1 MKDKKGGLRN
11 ILNRLEEFKIDGF
24 GLVIYAILVIILIMV
39 MYLGILPEDNTSNI
53 FAALFIMVVLG
64 NVFYWLGSHLP
75 IFKSYL
81 GGGAVFALFAP
92 ALMAITGLIPK
103 STINVVDKF
112 VSGAGFV
119 DFFIISLIVG
129 AILGM
134 NRKMLLKASVRFLPV
149 AFLSMAIAFLAVGI
163 VSTVIGKGFNYGA
176 LFVAFPVMGGGIGA
190 GAIPLS
196 RIYHQ
201 AFGGSTDYLSMLMPA
216 VILGN
221 VFAIIGA
228 GLVSKLF
235 ANSKG
240 NGHGKMMPG
249 NYDSIAK
256 EDIKITYQK
265 MGVGLMVATAFYM
278 VALTLNHFI
287 PMINEYAFIILL
299 VIIFKAGG
307 LIPKYYEESAVTFS
321 NSITK
326 NLTHALLAGVGLT
339 KLDLPVLG
347 HSLTWQ
353 FVILVLTSVV
363 VITIA
368 AGLIGKLFGLYSVE
382 SAITAGLVNNSM
394 GGTGNISVLAASNRM
409 NLIGF
414 AQMGNRL
421 GGAIMLVAAGIYI
434 SVFG

>member
-1 MKDKKGGLRN
+1 MKKAQNGLLGL
-11 ILNRLEEFKIDGF
+11 ISRLDNFKIDGI
-24 GLVIYAILVIILIMV
+24 GLAVYALLAVILIV
-39 MYLGILPEDNTSNI
+39 VVSLNILPQGI
-53 FAALFIMVVLG
+53 FGALFVMVIMG
-64 NVFYWLGSHLP
+64 NIFYWLGAHLP

-92 ALMAITGLIPK
+92 ALLGIAGVIPK
-103 STINVVDKF
+103 TVIKTVDSFMTST
-112 VSGAGFV
+112 GFI

-134 NRKMLLKASVRFLPV
+134 NREMLLKASVRFLPV
-149 AFLSMAIAFLAVGI
+149 AFLSMAIAFLAVGL
-163 VSTVIGKGFNYGA
+163 VSMLIGKGFNYGA
-176 LFVAFPVMGGGIGA
+176 LYVAFPVMGGGIGA

-196 RIYHQ
+196 KIYHE
-201 AFGGSTDYLSMLMPA
+201 AFGGNTDFLSMLLPA

-228 GLVSKLF
+228 GLISKLF
-235 ANSKG
+235 ANSKW
-240 NGHGKMMPG
+240 NGHGKMLPG
-249 NYDSIAK
+249 NFDDVAKDS
-256 EDIKITYQK
+256 IKITYQK
-265 MGVGLMVATAFYM
+265 MGVGLMIAAAFLM
-278 VALTLNHFI
+278 IGLTLNHFI
-287 PMINEYAFIILL
+287 PMVNEYAFIILL
-299 VIIFKAGG
+299 VIIFKACGW
-307 LIPKYYEESAVTFS
+307 IPKYYEESAVTFS

-353 FVILVLTSVV
+353 FVVLVLTSVI
-363 VITIA
+363 VIALA
-368 AGLIGKLFGLYSVE
+368 AGFIGKLFGLYPVE

-394 GGTGNISVLAASNRM
+394 GGTGNISVLAACNRM

-421 GGAIMLVAAGIYI
+421 GGAIMLVMAGIYI
-434 SVFG
+434 SIFG